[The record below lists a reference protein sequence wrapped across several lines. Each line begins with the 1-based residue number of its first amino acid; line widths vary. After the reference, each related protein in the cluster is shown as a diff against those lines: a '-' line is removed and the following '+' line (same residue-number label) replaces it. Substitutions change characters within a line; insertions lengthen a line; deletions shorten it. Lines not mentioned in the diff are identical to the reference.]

1 MIGMGVRYAD
11 AFDVRGFDADLLE
24 LADKRLA
31 ALPTRPAVFA
41 LKPVGHCR
49 HRIGDA
55 GIPEEPALRV
65 MDQIAII
72 GEIDRHADIDARR
85 PARLIGTKPLTAIE
99 HVELVDTR
107 GLRGCRWQGD
117 CAKHRNKRSDSDG
130 YPLHDFLPFYCRGL

>member
-49 HRIGDA
+49 HGIGDA

-72 GEIDRHADIDARR
+72 GEIDRHTDIDAGR
-85 PARLIGTKPLTAIE
+85 PARLIGAKSLTAIK

-107 GLRGCRWQGD
+107 GLRSRRWHGNS
-117 CAKHRNKRSDSDG
+117 AKHRSQSRNGKIDTF
-130 YPLHDFLPFYCRGL
+130 H